1 MKRATTLAF
10 LFSFLFAYT
19 LSAGEGRILRFP
31 HVSETQITFAHGGD
45 IYVVSKSGGLAR
57 KITNSEGLELFP
69 RFSPDGTQIAFIGE
83 YDGNREIYVVPN
95 TGGEPKRITYS
106 MDIPGVADRMGPD
119 KIIMQWTNDGKKI
132 LYRSRHEMWN
142 SMCGKLYYANLNGGL
157 PEEVPLPRAGFASL
171 SPDGNKLAYNR
182 VFREFRPWKR
192 YRGGQAD
199 DIWIY
204 DFKTKKL
211 ENISNNPA
219 QDIIPM
225 WYKDKIYY
233 LSDRDHRLNLFVYDL
248 NTRQTKKLTNFD
260 KYDCKFPSLGAGQI
274 VFENGGYIYL
284 MDLAA
289 EQANKIDIEID
300 EDNLEARTKF
310 VDVNNRIT
318 NFEIAPDGNRALF
331 GARGDVFTVPAEYG
345 NIRNLTKTSGVH
357 ERGSKWSP
365 DGKWIAFLSDKTGEF
380 EIYLI
385 KPDGSEM
392 TQLTNDSKSYRYDLK
407 WSPDSKKILSSD
419 KSMRMYYIDI
429 DTKKVTDVTK
439 SDYWEITDFSWS
451 PDSKWIAYSDAFS
464 KNNFAVLYIYSL
476 ANGKSH
482 QITDEFYNSGEPVF
496 SPEGKYLFFTSNRDF
511 KPTLGNFEL
520 SYTYNYMT
528 EIFGITLQDTLQS
541 PFKFESDEVK
551 VKEEAK
557 TDGDKDSEKKSK
569 SKKSDAKDETKD
581 IKIDLEGLKNRIF
594 QIPLPGANYLHL
606 TAVNDKLFFIQDV
619 EGKESVL
626 KSYDLKEKDENEVGN
641 FSDYEISND
650 GKKILFESQGGYY
663 LTSLKEKVKPDP
675 KNKLNLSDMKV
686 ELNRKEEWTQIY
698 NEVWR
703 QMRDFFYD
711 PNMHGVDWKA
721 MHDLYAEELPYVTH
735 RTDLNFLLSELTS
748 ELNAGHAYV
757 GGGEMSMT
765 DRVPI
770 GLLGA
775 EIEFDSKAGMYK
787 FKKIYEGRN
796 WDEETRSPLK
806 DPGIEVKNGD
816 FLISIDGIRLDEGMN
831 PYRYLLNKANK
842 YISIKTNSKPS
853 DEGAKEYHIKTI
865 SSEKGLVYYNW
876 VEENRRKVDSL
887 TNGRVGYL
895 QIPDMSLQG
904 LNEFVKYFYPQVKKE
919 GLIVDD
925 RYNGGGFVSSM
936 IIERL
941 RRIMTMAGIA
951 RNQKFADTYP
961 DGVFNGPMVCLLN
974 EISAS
979 DGDLFPY
986 QFKKAGLGTLI
997 GKRSWGGVVGIRGS
1011 LPLLDGGYLYKP
1023 EFSHFSTEGEW
1034 ILEGVGMTPD
1044 IDIDNDPGL
1053 EYQGIDT
1060 QLNKAVELVLEEIKS
1075 GKYPKIPAP
1084 PKFPDKSK

>member
-1 MKRATTLAF
+1 MRKASTFTFILF
-10 LFSFLFAYT
+10 LIVAYNT
-19 LSAGEGRILRFP
+19 YAGEGRILRFP
-31 HVSETQITFAHGGD
+31 NVSETQITFAHGGD

-57 KITNSEGLELFP
+57 KITNSEGLEMFP

-83 YDGNREIYVVPN
+83 YDGNREIYVVPS

-106 MDIPGVADRMGPD
+106 MDIPGVAERMGPD
-119 KIIMQWTNDGKKI
+119 KIIMQWTNDGQKI

-142 SMCGKLYYANLNGGL
+142 SMCGKLYYAPLNGGL

-171 SPDGNKLAYNR
+171 SPDGSKLAYNR

-233 LSDRDHRLNLFVYDL
+233 LSDRDHKLNLFSYDL
-248 NTRQTKKLTNFD
+248 NTKQTKKLTNFD
-260 KYDCKFPSLGAGQI
+260 KYDCKFPSLGAGHI

-284 MDLAA
+284 MDLAT
-289 EQANKIDIEID
+289 EQSKKVEIELGD
-300 EDNLEARTKF
+300 DNLEARTRF
-310 VDVNNRIT
+310 VDVKKNIT

-331 GARGDVFTVPAEYG
+331 GARGDLFTVPAEKG
-345 NIRNLTKTSGVH
+345 NIRNLTKTSGIH
-357 ERGSKWSP
+357 ERASIWSP

-380 EIYLI
+380 EIYII
-385 KPDGSEM
+385 KPDGTEM
-392 TQLTNDSKSYRYDLK
+392 TQLTNDAKSYRYNLK
-407 WSPDSKKILSSD
+407 WSPDSKKILTSD
-419 KSMRMYYIDI
+419 KSMRLYYVDI
-429 DTKKVTDVTK
+429 DSKKVTDVAK
-439 SDYWEITDFSWS
+439 SDYWEITDYNWS
-451 PDSKWIAYSDAFS
+451 PDNKWIAYMNAFD
-464 KNNFAVLYIYSL
+464 KNNFGVIYLYSL
-476 ANGKSH
+476 ANEKSY
-482 QITDEFYNSGEPVF
+482 QVSDEFFNSGEPVF
-496 SPEGKYLFFTSNRDF
+496 SKDGKYLFFTSNRDF

-520 SYTYNYMT
+520 SYTYNDMT
-528 EIFGITLQDTLQS
+528 EIFAVTLQDTLQS

-551 VKEEAK
+551 VKDESKKDEEK
-557 TDGDKDSEKKSK
+557 SNDKK
-569 SKKSDAKDETKD
+569 SKKSEDKEESKD
-581 IKIDLEGLKNRIF
+581 IKIDLDGIKNRIF
-594 QIPLPGANYLHL
+594 QLPLPGANYWHL
-606 TAVNDKLFFIQDV
+606 TSVGDKLYFVQSV
-619 EGKESVL
+619 EGKDAVL
-626 KSYDLKEKDENEVGN
+626 KSYDLKEKEEDEVGT
-641 FSDYEISND
+641 FSGYEISND
-650 GKKILFESQGGYY
+650 GKKILFESHGNYY
-663 LTSLKEKVKPDP
+663 LTGLKDNVKPDA
-675 KNKLNLSDMKV
+675 KDMLNLSDMKV
-686 ELNRKEEWTQIY
+686 ELNRKEEWTQVF

-735 RTDLNFLLSELTS
+735 RTDLNFLLSEMNS
-748 ELNAGHAYV
+748 ELNVGHAYV
-757 GGGEMSMT
+757 GGGEMSNV

-770 GLLGA
+770 GQLGA
-775 EIEFDSKAGMYK
+775 ELEFDTKAGMYK
-787 FKKIYEGRN
+787 FKRIYEGRN

-806 DPGIEVKNGD
+806 DPGIDVKNGD
-816 FLISIDGIRLDEGMN
+816 YLVSIDGVKLDGATN
-831 PYRYLLNKANK
+831 PYKYLLNKANK
-842 YISIKTNSKPS
+842 FVTLRVNSKPS
-853 DEGAKEYHIKTI
+853 DDGAKEYTIKTI

-876 VEENRRKVDSL
+876 VEENRHKVDSM
-887 TNGRVGYL
+887 TGGKVGYVH
-895 QIPDMSLQG
+895 IPDMSLQG

-919 GLIVDD
+919 GLLIDD

-941 RRIMTMAGIA
+941 RRMMTMAAIA
-951 RNQKFADTYP
+951 RNQKYADAYP
-961 DGVFNGPMVCLLN
+961 DGVFNGPMVLLLN

-1011 LPLLDGGYLYKP
+1011 LPLLDGGYVYKP

-1044 IDIDNDPGL
+1044 IDLDNDPAM
-1053 EYQGIDT
+1053 EYQGIDQ
-1060 QLNKAVELVLEEIKS
+1060 QLNKAIELVMQEIKS
-1075 GKYPKIPAP
+1075 GKYPKTPAP

>member
-1 MKRATTLAF
+1 MKRATALVF

-31 HVSETQITFAHGGD
+31 NISETQITFAHGGD

-83 YDGNREIYVVPN
+83 YDGNREVYVVPN

-119 KIIMQWTNDGKKI
+119 KIIMQWSKDGQKI

-142 SMCGKLYYANLNGGL
+142 AMLGKLYFASMNGGL
-157 PEEVPLPRAGFASL
+157 PEEVPLPRSGFASL
-171 SPDGNKLAYNR
+171 SPDGSKIAYNR

-204 DFKTKKL
+204 DFNTKKV
-211 ENISNNPA
+211 ENISNNPG

-233 LSDRDHRLNLFVYDL
+233 TSDRDKRLNLFVYDL
-248 NTRQTKKLTNFD
+248 NTKQTKKLTNFD

-284 MDLAA
+284 MDLVT
-289 EQANKIDIEID
+289 EQAKKVDIEIAD
-300 EDNLEARTKF
+300 DNLEARTKF
-310 VDVNNRIT
+310 VDVKGKIT

-331 GARGDVFTVPAEYG
+331 GARGDVFTVPAEKG
-345 NIRNLTKTSGVH
+345 NIRNLTKTSGLH
-357 ERGSKWSP
+357 ERGSVWSP

-380 EIYLI
+380 EIYII
-385 KPDGSEM
+385 KPDGTEM
-392 TQLTNDSKSYRYDLK
+392 TQLTSDSKSYRYGLK

-419 KSMRMYYIDI
+419 KTMRLYYIDI
-429 DTKKVTDVTK
+429 ESKKVTDVTK

-464 KNNFAVLYIYSL
+464 KNNFGVIYLYSL
-476 ANGKSH
+476 ANSKSY

-496 SPEGKYLFFTSNRDF
+496 SPDGKYLFFTSNRDF

-520 SYTYNYMT
+520 GYTYNNMT

-551 VKEEAK
+551 VKEDAK
-557 TDGDKDSEKKSK
+557 TDEEKDTDKKSK
-569 SKKSDAKDETKD
+569 SKKSDAKDEIKV
-581 IKIDLEGLKNRIF
+581 IKIDLDGLKNRIF
-594 QIPLPGANYLHL
+594 QLPLPGANYWHL
-606 TAVNDKLFFIQDV
+606 APVDGKLYYVQDV
-619 EGKESVL
+619 EGKQPSL
-626 KSYDLKEKDENEVGN
+626 KSYDFKDKEENDVGD
-641 FSDYEISND
+641 FSGYEISND
-650 GKKILFESQGGYY
+650 GKKILFESQGSYY

-675 KNKLNLSDMKV
+675 KNKLNLNDMKV
-686 ELNRKEEWTQIY
+686 ELNRKEEWTQIF

-735 RTDLNFLLSELTS
+735 RTDLSYLLSELTS

-757 GGGEMSMT
+757 GGGDMSSV
-765 DRVPI
+765 DKVPI

-775 EIEFDSKAGMYK
+775 ELEFDSKSGMYK
-787 FKKIYEGRN
+787 FEKIYEGRN

-816 FLISIDGIRLDEGMN
+816 YLISIDGIKLDEGIN
-831 PYRYLLNKANK
+831 PFKILLNKANK
-842 YISIKTNSKPS
+842 YVSIKTNSKPS
-853 DEGAKEYHIKTI
+853 EDGAKEYNIKTI

-876 VEENRRKVDSL
+876 VEENRRKVDSM

-904 LNEFVKYFYPQVKKE
+904 LSEFVKYFYPQTKKE
-919 GLIVDD
+919 GLIIDD

-941 RRIMTMAGIA
+941 RRIMTMAAIA
-951 RNQKFADTYP
+951 RNQKYADAYP

-979 DGDLFPY
+979 DGDMFPY

-1023 EFSHFSTEGEW
+1023 EFSHFSTEGDW

-1044 IDIDNDPGL
+1044 IEVDNDPGL
-1053 EYQGIDT
+1053 EYQGIDQ
-1060 QLNKAVELVLEEIKS
+1060 QLNKAVEVVMDEIKK
-1075 GKYPKIPAP
+1075 GTKPKIPAP
-1084 PKFPDKSK
+1084 PKFPNKK

>member
-1 MKRATTLAF
+1 MRKAAIVTFIL
-10 LFSFLFAYT
+10 SFLFT
-19 LSAGEGRILRFP
+19 CVSFAGEGRILRFP
-31 HVSETQITFAHGGD
+31 NVSETQITFAHGGD

-83 YDGNREIYVVPN
+83 YDGNREIYVVPS

-106 MDIPGVADRMGPD
+106 MDIPGVAERMGPD
-119 KIIMQWTNDGKKI
+119 KIIMQWSNDGKKI

-142 SMCGKLYYANLNGGL
+142 SMCGKLYYAPLNGGL
-157 PEEVPLPRAGFASL
+157 PEEVPLPRSGFASL
-171 SPDGNKLAYNR
+171 SPDGNKIAYNR

-204 DFKTKKL
+204 DFKTKKV

-248 NTRQTKKLTNFD
+248 NTKQTKKLTNFD

-284 MDLAA
+284 MDLAT
-289 EQANKIDIEID
+289 EQAKKVDIELGD
-300 EDNLEARTKF
+300 DNLEARTRF
-310 VDVNNRIT
+310 VDIKKNIT

-331 GARGDVFTVPAEYG
+331 GARGDVFTVPAEKG
-345 NIRNLTKTSGVH
+345 NIRNLTQTSGVH
-357 ERGSKWSP
+357 ERSSIWSP

-380 EIYLI
+380 EIYII
-385 KPDGSEM
+385 KPDGTEL
-392 TQLTNDSKSYRYDLK
+392 TQLTNDAKSYRYNLK
-407 WSPDSKKILSSD
+407 WSPDSKKILTSD
-419 KSMRMYYIDI
+419 KSMRLYYIDI
-429 DTKKVTDVTK
+429 DSKKETEVAK
-439 SDYWEITDFSWS
+439 SDYWEITDYNWS
-451 PDSKWIAYSDAFS
+451 TDNKWIAYMDAFD
-464 KNNFAVLYIYSL
+464 KNNFGVIYLYSL
-476 ANGKSH
+476 SNEKKYQVS
-482 QITDEFYNSGEPVF
+482 DEFFNSAEPVF
-496 SPEGKYLFFTSNRDF
+496 SKDGKYLFFTSNRDF

-520 SYTYNYMT
+520 SYTYNDMT
-528 EIFGITLQDTLQS
+528 EIFAVTLQDTLQS

-551 VKEEAK
+551 VKDEAK
-557 TDGDKDSEKKSK
+557 KDEDKSPDKKSK
-569 SKKSDAKDETKD
+569 KNEDKDESKD
-581 IKIDLEGLKNRIF
+581 IKIDLDGIKNRIF
-594 QIPLPGANYLHL
+594 QLPLPGANYWHL
-606 TAVNDKLFFIQDV
+606 TSVNDKLYFIQSV
-619 EGKESVL
+619 EGKEPVL
-626 KSYDLKEKDENEVGN
+626 KSYDLKDKEDNEVGS
-641 FSDYEISND
+641 FSGYEISND
-650 GKKILFESQGGYY
+650 GKKILFESHGDYY
-663 LTSLKEKVKPDP
+663 LTGLKEKVKPDQ
-675 KNKLNLSDMKV
+675 KDKLNLSDLKV
-686 ELNRKEEWTQIY
+686 ELNRKEEWTQIF

-735 RTDLNFLLSELTS
+735 RTDLNYLLSEMNS
-748 ELNAGHAYV
+748 ELNVGHAYV
-757 GGGEMSMT
+757 GGGEMSNV

-775 EIEFDSKAGMYK
+775 EIEFDSKTGMYK
-787 FKKIYEGRN
+787 FKKIYDGRN
-796 WDEETRSPLK
+796 WDEDTRSPLK
-806 DPGIEVKNGD
+806 DPGIDVKNGD
-816 FLISIDGIRLDEGMN
+816 YLISIDGIKLDGGMN
-831 PYRYLLNKANK
+831 PYKVLLNKANK
-842 YISIKTNSKPS
+842 FVSLKINSKPS
-853 DEGAKEYHIKTI
+853 EDGAKEYNIKTI

-876 VEENRRKVDSL
+876 VEENRRKVDSM
-887 TNGRVGYL
+887 TNGKVGYV

-919 GLIVDD
+919 ALIVDD

-941 RRIMTMAGIA
+941 RRVMTMAAIA

-961 DGVFNGPMVCLLN
+961 DGVFNGPMVLLLN

-986 QFKKAGLGTLI
+986 QFKKAGLGKLI

-1011 LPLLDGGYLYKP
+1011 LPLLDGGYVYKP

-1034 ILEGVGMTPD
+1034 VLEGTGMTPD
-1044 IDIDNDPGL
+1044 IDVDNDPGL
-1053 EYQGIDT
+1053 EYEGIDQ